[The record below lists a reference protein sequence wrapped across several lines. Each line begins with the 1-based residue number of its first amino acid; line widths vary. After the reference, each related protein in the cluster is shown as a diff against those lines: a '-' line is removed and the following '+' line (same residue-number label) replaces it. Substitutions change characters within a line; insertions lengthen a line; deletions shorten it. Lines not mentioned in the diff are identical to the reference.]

1 MQPSQQMAAIG
12 PIRDI
17 KELASRTRASVK
29 SPNRSED
36 QISSINAPIRPKS
49 SLGPNR
55 RNASQISP
63 HPCSLVRSHSPS
75 LSPRSLSSTTFQPFS
90 MSLKRTFS
98 ISSKKDAPVANMDAI
113 KASISGPHSLK
124 YGAEQMQARIGTHD
138 ARRGHSRSR
147 SQVNLVGSLERPASP
162 IAQMNRRGS
171 KGQSTMSKLLK
182 RPPKVTFAA
191 AEKRKSF
198 DHV

>member
-1 MQPSQQMAAIG
+1 M
-12 PIRDI
+12 
-17 KELASRTRASVK
+17 
-29 SPNRSED
+29 
-36 QISSINAPIRPKS
+36 SSTKAPIRPKS

-55 RNASQISP
+55 RNASQLSS

-75 LSPRSLSSTTFQPFS
+75 LAPRSPSSTTFQPLS
-90 MSLKRTFS
+90 MTLKRTFS
-98 ISSKKDAPVANMDAI
+98 IGSKKDAPATPATDLAAI

-124 YGAEQMQARIGTHD
+124 YGAEQMQARIGAHE
-138 ARRGHSRSR
+138 ARRGHNRSR
-147 SQVNLVGSLERPASP
+147 SQVNLVGSLEGLASP
-162 IAQMNRRGS
+162 IAQMSRRGS
-171 KGQSTMSKLLK
+171 KGHSTMAKLLK